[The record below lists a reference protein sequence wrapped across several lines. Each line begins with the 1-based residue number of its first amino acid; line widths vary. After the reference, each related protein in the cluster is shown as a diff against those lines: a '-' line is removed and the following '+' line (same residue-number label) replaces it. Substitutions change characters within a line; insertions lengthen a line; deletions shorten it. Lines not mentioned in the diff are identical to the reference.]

1 MRRGELEWV
10 LFMCV
15 GSWLGG
21 DEGNV
26 GELPVE
32 GLKMCLYT
40 IGQKNHVLFPPGLK
54 RVEKCTRRKIVL
66 EKFLRTGVEG
76 LT

>member
-40 IGQKNHVLFPPGLK
+40 IGQKNHTHSLTPCFVP
-54 RVEKCTRRKIVL
+54 TRP
-66 EKFLRTGVEG
+66 
-76 LT
+76 